1 MAKFR
6 FRLAKLLEYR
16 RLQEKWAKD
25 EFLSCRAKRI
35 EGEKQIDFLKDKRSE
50 AARRTYAT
58 LEERRAQEAYVGR
71 LEDEKRGFEAAVAVL
86 AGEEEVARVKWM
98 NFKKDAEALE
108 KLEDKDMALWTLE
121 EQRRVQKELDEWSIQ
136 RRAS

>member
-1 MAKFR
+1 MRKFA

-25 EFLSCRAKRI
+25 DFLSRRAKKI
-35 EGEKQIDFLKDKRSE
+35 EGEKQVELLKEKRIE
-50 AARRTYAT
+50 AAGRTYAT
-58 LEERRAQEAYVGR
+58 LDEKRAQEAYVAR
-71 LEDEKRGFEAAVAVL
+71 LEDERRAFEAAVVVL
-86 AGEEEVARVKWM
+86 AGEEEVARVKWL

-108 KLEDKDMALWTLE
+108 KLRQKDFDLWTLE
-121 EQRRVQKELDEWSIQ
+121 EQRRVQRELDEWSVQ